1 MNYITTVQRNRT
13 FICVIYLT
21 AGSADPASTLKM
33 LAYQVYYR
41 FQTDVSPTL
50 SNLWAK
56 RTLE

>member
-50 SNLWAK
+50 SNL
-56 RTLE
+56 